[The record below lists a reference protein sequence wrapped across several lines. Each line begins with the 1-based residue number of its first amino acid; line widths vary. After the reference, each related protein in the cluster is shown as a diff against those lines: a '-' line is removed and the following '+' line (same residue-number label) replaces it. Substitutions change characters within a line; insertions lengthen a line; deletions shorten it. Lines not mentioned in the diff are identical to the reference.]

1 MLRKLTL
8 THLVLIFFLNSTNL
22 FSIENKILVKIEDD
36 IITTIDVE
44 NESKYLLILN
54 KDIKNLKKEEIFNI
68 SKKSIIRE
76 KIQQIEL
83 LKNFKELEVP
93 EDYLNQILKNVY
105 QTLGINDL
113 DAFKKYLKENSVD
126 YNHVKRKIEIE
137 ALWNQLIM
145 IKFSSKIIINEDE
158 IRKKLKNSIDVYSK
172 SFLVSEI
179 FYETANTDEAQIMY
193 DKIKKT
199 IEKEG
204 FDKAALKYSLSS
216 TSSSGGKLG
225 WIEEETLNQKLK
237 EIFAKMNEG
246 EVTKSIT
253 IPGGFMILRIDKI
266 KKVKKNQNLEQMVK
280 KITQTKKNNQLNQ
293 FSKMYFNKIN
303 KDTNISE
310 F

>member
-1 MLRKLTL
+1 MLKKLTL

-22 FSIENKILVKIEDD
+22 FSIENKVLVKIEDD

-158 IRKKLKNSIDVYSK
+158 IRKKLKNSIDLYSK

>member
-1 MLRKLTL
+1 MLKKLTL

-22 FSIENKILVKIEDD
+22 FSIENKVLVKIEDD

-158 IRKKLKNSIDVYSK
+158 IRKKLKNSIDLYSK

-293 FSKMYFNKIN
+293 FSKMYFNKIK
-303 KDTNISE
+303 KDINISE

>member
-1 MLRKLTL
+1 MLKKLTL

-22 FSIENKILVKIEDD
+22 FSIENKVLVKIEDD

-76 KIQQIEL
+76 KIQKIEL

-158 IRKKLKNSIDVYSK
+158 IRKKLKNSIDLYSK

>member
-22 FSIENKILVKIEDD
+22 FSIENKVLVKIEDD

-158 IRKKLKNSIDVYSK
+158 IRKKLKNSIDLYSK